1 MFQDNTDN
9 NFAAIHHKNDLIL
22 TYYWQ
27 RCIITEKNGFA
38 FKYYWQVGY
47 IPDKSDEMRVGL
59 LTEIFWGRQVWTRNQ
74 VSPGSNLPLLAF
86 RRLGIFVLSIDA
98 LVDSA
103 V

>member
-1 MFQDNTDN
+1 MFYFRSFIFLGLLLHAVPSTNYLLATFQDNTDN

-27 RCIITEKNGFA
+27 RCIITEKTGFA

-59 LTEIFWGRQVWTRNQ
+59 LTEFVGVGR
-74 VSPGSNLPLLAF
+74 SE
-86 RRLGIFVLSIDA
+86 
-98 LVDSA
+98 
-103 V
+103 